1 MDAAEPSRTA
11 AADRRP
17 PFCHVFEADG
27 RHFAYDVHTNG
38 LLEIEPVLA
47 AVLPRYST
55 APRRELVRELG
66 PRFGAA
72 AVREAFAAIE
82 RGRRERGL
90 FLARRPRLVP
100 PPAAQAAPGVC
111 DRDLEHL
118 VLTVTER
125 CNLRCRYC
133 THGAGLD
140 WVRPHRDASLP
151 EETARR
157 AIAWFLDRAR
167 RDEAPVISFYGGEAL
182 LEVERLEA
190 CVAAARAHPRGAEV
204 RFALDTNGVLLDER
218 AVELAVRERMLLQVS
233 LDGPASE
240 HDRHRVD
247 AGGAPTHARLEAGL
261 DRLLARDP
269 AAADRLSFAVTLAP
283 PVDLAAVARYFADF
297 PPFRRRG
304 LPQPPRVRVNRAD
317 LRGQDWPATA
327 ADHAALESALTT
339 EQERYLAA
347 LAAGR
352 REQAGPVAAAL
363 CEPTLIRWHHR
374 GRAPLGRAWTPGGN
388 CRPGRRKLHVKA
400 DGTLQPCERCGDLL
414 PIGDVENGIQ
424 PAAVHGLQWD
434 FHAAAAPACADCWAL
449 RLCGLCFAAQ
459 AAAGGRDGPEEPLP
473 PGVCAAERRAQE
485 HVLRLVARAL
495 LLPPAARAWLD
506 GSSVV

>member
-1 MDAAEPSRTA
+1 MHGAEPARA
-11 AADRRP
+11 AAAAKRP

-27 RHFAYDVHTNG
+27 RHFAYDVHTHG
-38 LLEIEPVLA
+38 LLEVEPVLA
-47 AVLPRYST
+47 AVLPRYGV

-82 RGRRERGL
+82 RGRRERGV

-140 WVRPHRDASLP
+140 WVRPHRDVSLP

-182 LEVERLEA
+182 LEVDRLEA
-190 CVAAARAHPRGAEV
+190 YVATARAHPRGAEV
-204 RFALDTNGVLLDER
+204 RFALDTNGVLLDDR

-269 AAADRLSFAVTLAP
+269 TAAGRMVFVATLAP
-283 PVDLAAVARYFADF
+283 PVDVGAVARYFAEF

-304 LPQPPRVRVNRAD
+304 LEQTPLVRVNRAD
-317 LRGQDWPATA
+317 LRGQDWAATD
-327 ADHAALESALTT
+327 ADHAALRAAL
-339 EQERYLAA
+339 EAERERYLSR
-347 LAAGR
+347 LAGGR
-352 REQAGPVAAAL
+352 RDAAGPVAAAL
-363 CEPTLIRWHHR
+363 CEPVLIRWHHR
-374 GRAPLGRAWTPGGN
+374 SRAFLGRAWTPGGN
-388 CRPGRRKLHVKA
+388 CRPGRRKLHVMP
-400 DGTLQPCERCGDLL
+400 DGTFHACERSGDLL
-414 PIGDVENGIQ
+414 PIGDIQRGID
-424 PAAVHGLQWD
+424 PAAVRGLQQG
-434 FHAAAAPACADCWAL
+434 FHVAAGADCADCWAL
-449 RLCGLCFAAQ
+449 RLCGLCFAAH
-459 AAAGGRDGPEEPLP
+459 AASGGRAGLGRPFPAEL
-473 PGVCAAERRAQE
+473 CLAERRAQE
-485 HVLRLVARAL
+485 GALRLVARVL
-495 LLPPAARAWLD
+495 QLPAETRNWLD
-506 GSSVV
+506 ATSLG